1 MWGSLPSVRCHA
13 YVIPSE
19 VYREIEP
26 QILEQVREAEREQL
40 MYLVGEHDLDIEM
53 LSGEWRVLF
62 AALPDFFQKV
72 DVDARTARMAV
83 SPDELA
89 ELTELLN
96 SERGE
101 ATWHPIAFGLAELVD
116 ALPVGMDLVGVV
128 FIEESDDWMWS
139 EQTYEIQAIHPK
151 VWDLIAPHARTLL
164 EAGDH
169 AALARLCS
177 DHCECAVEFSP
188 ERWSVLMQLTE
199 QRVPE
204 LLPIIDQGFSLPA
217 DYTGIREAIRLVSDP
232 EHQPSL
238 DAWLRVHADAAEYAL
253 YFRDVARERE

>member
-1 MWGSLPSVRCHA
+1 M
-13 YVIPSE
+13 
-19 VYREIEP
+19 
-26 QILEQVREAEREQL
+26 
-40 MYLVGEHDLDIEM
+40 
-53 LSGEWRVLF
+53 
-62 AALPDFFQKV
+62 
-72 DVDARTARMAV
+72 
-83 SPDELA
+83 
-89 ELTELLN
+89 
-96 SERGE
+96 
-101 ATWHPIAFGLAELVD
+101 D

-128 FIEESDDWMWS
+128 FVEESDDWMWS

-204 LLPIIDQGFSLPA
+204 LLPIIEQGFSLPA
-217 DYTGIREAIRLVSDP
+217 DYTGIREAIALDVIEMMGRLALVIGSATIGAVILRRVLT
-232 EHQPSL
+232 PSMRWARLTEL
-238 DAWLRVHADAAEYAL
+238 DCTSVCTACTTSWTTSWRRSPSSPLPTWPTSIGSR
-253 YFRDVARERE
+253 